1 MIAKK
6 CTRPEAWTLLN
17 QYTQSTGL
25 IKHAL
30 AVEACMEAYGE
41 QQAAMRELSGDE
53 ASALIETYRI
63 TGLLHD
69 FDYEKYPSAAE
80 HPFVGNKILAEQEW
94 PEDIRTAIMGHA
106 QYSGVPRDTHL
117 AQALFACDEL
127 AGFLTAVSLVKPTK
141 SIFDVDCKVCERSL
155 KTRLSRV
162 VSTAKTSFK
171 ARRNWVWIWTSTLP
185 FALPLCAATLPRW
198 VSMVWPRRP
207 LEHNPSPFAAE
218 VSKQLYG
225 DRFRSPQFAAEMR
238 CNGNNNSFFFG
249 GSRSRSLTVIRR
261 DRFLSHPQP
270 NPGNS
275 WKRNQRFLF
284 HAPGGLQKRSCARNF
299 C

>member
-1 MIAKK
+1 MAAIKR
-6 CTRPEAWTLLN
+6 TRPEAWALLN

-41 QQAAMRELSGDE
+41 HQAATRKLNGDE

-94 PEDIRTAIMGHA
+94 PEDIRVAIMGHA

-141 SIFDVDCKVCERSL
+141 SIFDVDLQSVRKKL
-155 KTRLSRV
+155 KDKAFARGVHREDIVQGAQELGVDLDNHITFCIAALSRHATALGLDGV
-162 VSTAKTSFK
+162 TAST
-171 ARRNWVWIWTSTLP
+171 
-185 FALPLCAATLPRW
+185 PR
-198 VSMVWPRRP
+198 
-207 LEHNPSPFAAE
+207 
-218 VSKQLYG
+218 
-225 DRFRSPQFAAEMR
+225 
-238 CNGNNNSFFFG
+238 
-249 GSRSRSLTVIRR
+249 T
-261 DRFLSHPQP
+261 
-270 NPGNS
+270 
-275 WKRNQRFLF
+275 
-284 HAPGGLQKRSCARNF
+284 
-299 C
+299 